1 MGKKKIILIGGGGH
15 CKSCIEVVHSTGQ
28 YEIAGIIDKKEKVGQ
43 KVLGYDIIGSDDD
56 LLELRKEY
64 SHALITIGQIKSPR
78 LRESV
83 FKKLKS
89 LDYNLDPI
97 IASTAYVS
105 PSASIG
111 EGTIVMHQV
120 MVNTKTTIGDN
131 CILNT
136 KALIEHDVEVA
147 SHCHIST
154 ASVIN
159 GDCKIGEGCF
169 IGSNATLSNNI
180 QVCKETIISMGA
192 IVRKN
197 IETKGVYTGNPAKQI

>member
-1 MGKKKIILIGGGGH
+1 MDRKKIILIGGGGH

-28 YEIAGIIDKKEKVGQ
+28 YEIAGIVDKKEKMGQ
-43 KVLGYDIIGSDDD
+43 KVMGYDIIGSDED
-56 LLELRKEY
+56 LPELRKKY
-64 SHALITIGQIKSPR
+64 SHALITIGQIKSSK
-78 LRESV
+78 LRVSV
-83 FKKLKS
+83 FEKLKS

-111 EGTIVMHQV
+111 EGSIVMHHV
-120 MVNTKTTIGDN
+120 IINAETIIQDN

-136 KALIEHDVEVA
+136 KTLIEHDVEIG

-154 ASVIN
+154 ASVVN

-180 QVCKETIISMGA
+180 EVCSNTIVSMGA
-192 IVRKN
+192 VVRKN
-197 IETKGVYTGNPAKQI
+197 IVKSGIYVGNSTKAL